1 MPPRHYRF
9 ALRNNFTSNRV
20 IVIDNSK
27 IVQTNSE
34 YIDPLPPD
42 LEYSLF
48 QNQLFDIVNTI
59 TQRLEINE
67 ITSSINILINSI
79 SSTVELQNVL
89 DLIETTSISIV
100 KNFSDGID
108 IGIIACRIEYLRKL
122 ISNIPDSVTQEDYEQ
137 LGALF
142 LEVLGMITEG
152 IDLTN
157 LENKIKDI
165 QSIMYD
171 SLTLYNA
178 IEEIRTVIC
187 SIVQNIADG
196 VAIGIISCRV
206 DYLRKLIQ
214 HLPQK

>member
-9 ALRNNFTSNRV
+9 ALRNSFTSNRV
-20 IVIDNSK
+20 IVIDNTRNYD
-27 IVQTNSE
+27 TNSE
-34 YIDPLPPD
+34 YIVPLPQE

-48 QNQLFDIVNTI
+48 QNQLFEIVYII

-67 ITSSINILINSI
+67 ITASINTLQKSI
-79 SSTVELQNVL
+79 SSTVQLQCAL
-89 DLIETTSISIV
+89 DIIETTSISIV

-108 IGIIACRIEYLRKL
+108 IGIIACRIDYLRRL
-122 ISNIPDSVTQEDYEQ
+122 ISNIPDSVTQEDYQ
-137 LGALF
+137 QIGQLF

-152 IDLTN
+152 IDLSK

-196 VAIGIISCRV
+196 VAIGIITCRV
-206 DYLRKLIQ
+206 DYLRRLI
-214 HLPQK
+214 HNLPQ